1 MWTKMTRAVLIGATL
16 SLITGA
22 VWAGEAVTYRGTGT
36 YVLARTLLP
45 LANGDAVMHL
55 AHDTM
60 ATIEP
65 SESGFM
71 SGDCA
76 GLAHLTAEGEYS
88 SRIFC
93 TFTETEGDSFDVRGE
108 GKGDGGT
115 VEIIGG
121 SGKWNGATGSG
132 TLKRKWAEGNRGTY
146 EYEFRISTP

>member
-1 MWTKMTRAVLIGATL
+1 MRTITTRVVLVATTL

-22 VWAGEAVTYRGTGT
+22 VWAGEVVTYRGTGT

-55 AHDTM
+55 THDTM

-65 SESGFM
+65 SEIGFM

-76 GLAHLTAEGEYS
+76 GLAHLTADGKYS

-108 GKGDGGT
+108 SKGDDGT

-146 EYEFRISTP
+146 EYEFRIATP

>member
-1 MWTKMTRAVLIGATL
+1 MRTITTRVVLVATTL

-22 VWAGEAVTYRGTGT
+22 VWAGEVVTYRGTGT

-76 GLAHLTAEGEYS
+76 GLAHLTADGKYS
-88 SRIFC
+88 SQIFC

-108 GKGDGGT
+108 SKGDDGT

-146 EYEFRISTP
+146 EYEFRIATP